1 MLEVSYFDIGSHE
14 LKSGKIISIY
24 CKEYCSVI
32 AIVKFPSIEGIKLL
46 DLPTHFLFGLAVG
59 FVFFGRPEIAF
70 LICLGAL
77 LPDLDREYW
86 FIPAMM
92 YRDEQI
98 HRAGLHNVF
107 IMAITYLVSP
117 FLALGVF
124 LHVLQDSFT
133 TVKDRGVEWFY
144 PITRLVKHGMYDQAG
159 NQQPIHPKEQVYF
172 YQQDPQGLVEKAD
185 PDLREP
191 GTDPVPWRRVY
202 GFAQNSH
209 LLDRGFLFGSGAVA
223 IVWLLTPLDLN
234 HLILV
239 QSYLFNNPVPL
250 VLQFGWVASVF
261 IAGELDRRD
270 RTEGPRLGQYNVLKY
285 PILALGIVGLAGWL
299 LTTSSSIDDNIVA
312 VFSNPV
318 GILLCI
324 VAVPAVGIAILRYQ
338 TRKGKNTLV

>member
-1 MLEVSYFDIGSHE
+1 M
-14 LKSGKIISIY
+14 
-24 CKEYCSVI
+24 
-32 AIVKFPSIEGIKLL
+32 

-59 FVFFGRPEIAF
+59 IVFFGRPEIAF

-86 FIPAMM
+86 FIPSRM

-107 IMAITYLVSP
+107 IMALTYLVSP

-144 PITRLVKHGMYDQAG
+144 PITRLVKHGMFDQAG
-159 NQQPIHPKEQVYF
+159 NQQPTYPQEQVYF

-191 GTDPVPWRRVY
+191 GPNPVPWRRVY

-209 LLDRGFLFGSGAVA
+209 LLDKGFLFGSGAVA
-223 IVWLLTPLDLN
+223 IVWLLTPLDLA
-234 HLILV
+234 HLVLI
-239 QSYLFNNPVPL
+239 QSYFFNNPLPL
-250 VLQFGWVASVF
+250 ALQFGWVATLF

-270 RTEGPRLGQYNVLKY
+270 RTEGPRLGKGNFLKY
-285 PILALGIVGLAGWL
+285 PLLAIGIVGLVGWL
-299 LTTSSSIDDNIVA
+299 VA
-312 VFSNPV
+312 VSSTIYQNVTNIFSNPV
-318 GILLCI
+318 GIVLSGII
-324 VAVPAVGIAILRYQ
+324 VPVVGFIILRYQ
-338 TRKGKNTLV
+338 TRKGKSTLV